1 MQVYSCHC
9 ILYVLIL
16 SVVIEVSASR
26 LVPVDIHK
34 ASLVAAT
41 SWISECLL
49 SPNGSPYIFAAL
61 TASARSVGLKSEAYK
76 WQAIAEVNK
85 LLSDPKT
92 STADITIA
100 AVLILL
106 ALEESDLANPGRQGR
121 DREWSLSAN
130 CAHLNGL
137 RTMIGQRGGLAGL
150 GSNRCLQV
158 FILM

>member
-1 MQVYSCHC
+1 
-9 ILYVLIL
+9 VLTL
-16 SVVIEVSASR
+16 SLVIEVSASR
-26 LVPVDIHK
+26 LVPVDIHR
-34 ASLVAAT
+34 ASSVTAT

-49 SPNGSPYIFAAL
+49 SPNSSPYIFAAL
-61 TASARSVGLKSEAYK
+61 TASARTVGLKSEAYK
-76 WQAIAEVNK
+76 WRAIAEVNK

-92 STADITIA
+92 STADMTIA

-106 ALEESDLANPGRQGR
+106 ALEESDLANPDRQGK
-121 DREWSLSAN
+121 DREGSLSAN

-158 FILM
+158 FVLM